1 MGAVQNIVQI
11 LDVQVDLETR
21 LVVAGDHHGSLCVHD
36 GGACQTA
43 LDGLKDQLRVHT
55 SLLCQRQRLG
65 QSLDVA
71 GHDDLVGQLGSVA
84 GTHLTAADRRSTHGI
99 QHRLIGIK
107 DLLLAAYHKAQGAV
121 NGLGFTAGDGSIQ
134 HLHALLLQLGV
145 DLLGGHR
152 VDGRAVNEHCTGLHV
167 GNYAVFA
174 QHHLFDLRRVG
185 QHSDDNVALLT
196 DLLLGGPLCT
206 GSFQFL
212 HGSLAAVIHQQIR
225 IACLQQVLCHRF
237 AHDAQTDK
245 SNFHNTFSFI

>member
-1 MGAVQNIVQI
+1 M
-11 LDVQVDLETR
+11 QVDLETR

-36 GGACQTA
+36 GRACQAT
-43 LDGLKDQLRVHT
+43 LDGLEHQLGVHT
-55 SLLCQRQRLG
+55 GLLCQGQGLG

-71 GHDDLVGQLGSVA
+71 GHDNLVGQLGGVA

-99 QHRLIGIK
+99 QDRLVSIK
-107 DLLLAAYHKAQGAV
+107 HSLLAADHKTQGAV
-121 NGLGFTAGDGSIQ
+121 DGLGFAAGNGSIQ

-174 QHHLFDLRRVG
+174 QHHLFDLRGVG
-185 QHSDDNVALLT
+185 QHSDDHIALCA
-196 DLLLGGPLCT
+196 DLLLRCTLCT
-206 GSFQFL
+206 DSFQL
-212 HGSLAAVIHQQIR
+212 LYRSLTAVIYQQVSV
-225 IACLQQVLCHRF
+225 ACLQQVLCHRF

-245 SNFHNTFSFI
+245 SNFHNNFSFI